1 MARVLHLVGRLS
13 HPKLSVPHMIAL
25 KTNLCRHFRAAPLVA
40 MCTSLGV
47 CAAHAHLAQSPIVSM
62 HSARTEAY
70 IATVEQRSEDARP
83 ATILVAA
90 NTAAPATGSAPRSI
104 HPGAAGTIDRSVP
117 SPRSPANAGP
127 SSPSLDANLTQFN
140 RLPEGTSLMGS
151 TATNSPAASLP
162 NTDDDGSLY
171 TFVQRPGS
179 SATQVRP
186 VVNIQSPAPAGG
198 RKRYCTV
205 TELRSANVQN
215 CR

>member
-1 MARVLHLVGRLS
+1 
-13 HPKLSVPHMIAL
+13 MIAL

-40 MCTSLGV
+40 LCASLGV
-47 CAAHAHLAQSPIVSM
+47 CAAHAHPAQSPIVSM
-62 HSARTEAY
+62 HSASTEAY
-70 IATVEQRSEDARP
+70 IATVEQRSENTHQA
-83 ATILVAA
+83 AILVAA
-90 NTAAPATGSAPRSI
+90 NQAAPASGSPPRSM

-117 SPRSPANAGP
+117 NPRSPANAGP

-151 TATNSPAASLP
+151 TATNGPAASLP
-162 NTDDDGSLY
+162 NTDDDGPALY
-171 TFVQRPGS
+171 TIMQRPGNP
-179 SATQVRP
+179 APQVRP